1 MRESTQHRSADIKL
15 LISLLTPVERKQ
27 VLWQG
32 MAMVC
37 IMLLELVGIGLLIPL
52 VAVLFGGGDEL
63 AAYVDSYAV
72 IGALSQQQL
81 GIATISLFM
90 VFYIVKVLILLKIA
104 AAQEVFPEQFAIRL
118 SQQIFRYFLTLDL
131 KSRSR
136 AHKAVERQQI
146 IEYPSTVARSYLI
159 ALIRLTSEGLVV
171 AGILIFALILRP
183 TVTLTLLIFL
193 TVLLGLIHIIDKT
206 KVITM
211 TRAYHRAQRS
221 RDLVVDNALAGITE
235 LKLYQAEDFFAEQYS
250 QESIRFG
257 SAMAGYRAIASR
269 PRLLVE
275 LGVVAAVSL
284 VLLAMLLTG
293 SGGPDIVIIA
303 LFGGAGMRMLPS
315 LTRISQAL
323 QAIDFGSYALRELAP
338 VMAAIHEQQKLDRR
352 SFDRSK
358 LVQQSLKI
366 SGMRF
371 QYDDGDTPVF
381 EDIRL
386 TLTSGDTLGIR
397 GRSGSGKSTL
407 ARALA
412 GLIAADIESI
422 TVDGQHL
429 AGSLELADY
438 AIGYVPQRVYIAGA
452 SILENIVFGGRAAA
466 LDQTLL
472 QQVIAQSE
480 LTSLVKTL
488 PSGLDS
494 MVGEHQASLSGG
506 EMQRIGIAR
515 ALYRQPSVLILDEAT
530 SALEE
535 SLEKTVIDNCRA
547 SSSVKIMVVIS
558 HRSSSLAL
566 CSRVI
571 DLD

>member
-1 MRESTQHRSADIKL
+1 
-15 LISLLTPVERKQ
+15 
-27 VLWQG
+27 
-32 MAMVC
+32 
-37 IMLLELVGIGLLIPL
+37 
-52 VAVLFGGGDEL
+52 
-63 AAYVDSYAV
+63 
-72 IGALSQQQL
+72 
-81 GIATISLFM
+81 
-90 VFYIVKVLILLKIA
+90 
-104 AAQEVFPEQFAIRL
+104 
-118 SQQIFRYFLTLDL
+118 
-131 KSRSR
+131 
-136 AHKAVERQQI
+136 
-146 IEYPSTVARSYLI
+146 
-159 ALIRLTSEGLVV
+159 
-171 AGILIFALILRP
+171 
-183 TVTLTLLIFL
+183 
-193 TVLLGLIHIIDKT
+193 
-206 KVITM
+206 M